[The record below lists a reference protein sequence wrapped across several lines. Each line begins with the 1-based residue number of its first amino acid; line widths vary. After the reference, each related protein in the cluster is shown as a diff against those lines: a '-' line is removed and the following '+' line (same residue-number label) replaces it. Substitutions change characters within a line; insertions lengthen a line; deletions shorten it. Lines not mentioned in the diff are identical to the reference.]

1 MTPTIELFTTTV
13 DAVGMDTHL
22 TFWSIMF
29 YIFLP
34 VFTVYLFIRLHW
46 MSIHGLT
53 FSNVTITGALA
64 VAIILPWA
72 HLAVTAL
79 AGSTYTENPWGRLT
93 RTPSPGM
100 TTVFASN
107 NPAGFFAS
115 KTPAGPDAPNI
126 AAVVHDQFQD
136 ELAQQDELKILELE
150 KQCQVLREE
159 NDFSDPNEESIL
171 CGGYALSSVKTS
183 GWEIMPFIVA
193 EDENIPPLVHMDGDN
208 IIMPNSSFS
217 VDPHALEVTARLR
230 IRPAY

>member
-1 MTPTIELFTTTV
+1 MTPTIELFTTTI

-22 TFWSIMF
+22 TFWAITF
-29 YIFLP
+29 YILSP
-34 VFTVYLFIRLHW
+34 VVIVYLLIRLYW
-46 MSIHGLT
+46 MSVDGLT
-53 FSNVTITGALA
+53 FTNVTINGALA
-64 VAIILPWA
+64 VVLVLPWA
-72 HLAVTAL
+72 HLVLTAL
-79 AGSTYTENPWGRLT
+79 TGSTYTENPWGRLT

-107 NPAGFFAS
+107 NPAGFFAAN
-115 KTPAGPDAPNI
+115 TPAGPNAPNI

-136 ELAQQDELKILELE
+136 ELAQQDQLKTLELE

-159 NDFSDPNEESIL
+159 NDFSDPTEESIL

-193 EDENIPPLVHMDGDN
+193 EDESMPPLVKMDGDN
-208 IIMPNSSFS
+208 FMPNSSFS